1 MNPVTSPVMSRWV
14 VLKPVATSRRGLL
27 VLVAAAALAIS
38 QATAAGAPLHPAAS
52 TSAPVIVEQ
61 GSSESGYPVVG
72 SGPSGVAIRFID
84 HGTFWIAVA
93 LRNRSTH
100 AVTVAR
106 VDTVE
111 PPGSLVQETGAVFAR
126 YHPCTGRQACPFPD
140 PGLPGSTAPLTLQP
154 GQTAAVKLKYRL
166 VTCTE
171 ALHSTTASATDLT
184 VAYRIGNG
192 AERVANLPLGSA
204 TLRLRKPAGIE
215 CVPRPY

>member
-1 MNPVTSPVMSRWV
+1 MNPVTSRVMSRWV
-14 VLKPVATSRRGLL
+14 VLKPLATSRHGLL
-27 VLVAAAALAIS
+27 VLVAATALAVS
-38 QATAAGAPLHPAAS
+38 QATAAGAPLHPAES

-61 GSSESGYPVVG
+61 GSSESGYPIVG

-126 YHPCTGRQACPFPD
+126 YHPCTGRQPCPFPD
-140 PGLPGSTAPLTLQP
+140 PSLPGSTAPLTLQP
-154 GQTAAVKLKYRL
+154 GQTGSGQAEVPPRHLHRGAPFDHRERDRSDRCLPHRQRRGTGRESAA
-166 VTCTE
+166 
-171 ALHSTTASATDLT
+171 
-184 VAYRIGNG
+184 G
-192 AERVANLPLGSA
+192 
-204 TLRLRKPAGIE
+204 
-215 CVPRPY
+215 